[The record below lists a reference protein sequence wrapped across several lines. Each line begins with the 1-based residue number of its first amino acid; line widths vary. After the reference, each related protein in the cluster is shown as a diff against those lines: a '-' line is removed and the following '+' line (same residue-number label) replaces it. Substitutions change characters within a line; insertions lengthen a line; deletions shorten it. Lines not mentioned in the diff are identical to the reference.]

1 MKFWQ
6 KILIYSVI
14 LFLIMFNIGA
24 YFLIENSH
32 NLSLKRELNR
42 GLSDHLNSYLGVK
55 SIITSIKE
63 PFSEEFIYV
72 ILKNYMKN
80 FKNEKTYIEI
90 LDSDNNEIFSNLNLN
105 IKEKRV
111 ELENPLLNKRRYIVR
126 DVGNKTYIFVTS
138 LLEGDREKFKFT
150 YIRDISYVYEERKKQ
165 YAFFIRL
172 EVIIAIILASG
183 MYILSRY
190 ITKPIDKLID
200 STKRIKE
207 GNFSQR
213 VSINSNDE
221 IGILSDNF
229 NEMAY
234 VIEEK
239 IYELEKSVDQKQRF
253 IDNLTHEL
261 KTPLT
266 SIIGYAEFLI
276 STKYNEETFLLGMNY
291 ILNEGRRLKKLSEKM
306 MDLILFKKEN
316 FVMKKENMKNIILEI
331 KEVLSPK
338 LKSKNIDL
346 IMFGNEYEVLVEK
359 DLIKNLIIN
368 LIDNAINAS
377 DKGSKIYLNI
387 YIKEDSKK
395 VIEVKDEGI
404 GISKQDLNKVFEPFY
419 MIDKSRTKSN
429 NGAGL
434 GLSICAEIAKVHNA
448 KLEIDSEINKGT
460 CIKIIFN

>member
-32 NLSLKRELNR
+32 NLSLKREVNR
-42 GLSDHLNSYLGVK
+42 GLSDHLNAYLGVK

-63 PFSEEFIYV
+63 PVSEEFMYY

-80 FKNEKTYIEI
+80 FKDEKTYIEI
-90 LDSDNNEIFSNLNLN
+90 LDSNNNEIFSNLNFN
-105 IKEKRV
+105 IKGNRV
-111 ELENPLLNKRRYIVR
+111 ELKNLISNERSYIIR
-126 DVGNKTYIFVTS
+126 DIGDKTYIFVTN
-138 LLEGDREKFKFT
+138 LLEGDRENFKFT
-150 YIRDISYVYEERKKQ
+150 YIRDISYVYEERKKE

-172 EVIIAIILASG
+172 EFIISIILAGG
-183 MYILSRY
+183 MYFLSKY
-190 ITKPIDKLID
+190 ITRPIDKLID

-207 GNFSQR
+207 GKFSER
-213 VSINSNDE
+213 VCINSNDE

-234 VIEEK
+234 AIEDK
-239 IYELEKSVDQKQRF
+239 IHELEKTVNQKQRF

-266 SIIGYAEFLI
+266 SIIGYAEFLMT
-276 STKYNEETFLLGMNY
+276 TKYNEEAFLLGMSY
-291 ILNEGRRLKKLSEKM
+291 ILNEGKRLKKLSEKM

-316 FVMKKENMKNIILEI
+316 FIMKKENIKNILLEI

-346 IMFGNEYEVLVEK
+346 VVFGNGYEVLVEK

-368 LIDNAINAS
+368 LIDNAIKAS
-377 DKGSKIYLNI
+377 SDSSRIYLKMYVN
-387 YIKEDSKK
+387 EESKK

-404 GISKQDLNKVFEPFY
+404 GMDKQELHKVFEPFY
-419 MIDKSRTKSN
+419 MVDKSRTRAN